1 MPQINERFGIGKIL
15 IYLFAIFW
23 LVVTLYPLFFLFQ
36 NSLKGPIEFFMGEVW
51 NIPENPSFANYIKV
65 WNADFI
71 RFLGNSIFIV
81 SLSLIIVLFFGSS
94 AAFGLSR
101 IRFRLSGPF
110 YYLFV
115 GGLTIPI
122 HITLIPVYVVTREI
136 GLYDT
141 IWALLGPFVAF
152 TLPIAVFVLAS
163 FMAEIP
169 LSLEEAAYMD
179 GASRF
184 RVYSQI
190 VVPISRPA
198 MTGVGIY
205 ISVILWNE
213 FIFPLVLIS
222 SVSIRPLTLALWNF
236 QGQFTAQ
243 VPTMMAA
250 LLMSMF
256 PLLVVYSI
264 FKERLIEGLVAGAI
278 KE

>member
-1 MPQINERFGIGKIL
+1 MPQVNERFGIGNIL
-15 IYLFAIFW
+15 IYLFAILW
-23 LVVTLYPLFFLFQ
+23 LVVTIYPLLFLFQ
-36 NSLKGPIEFFMGEVW
+36 NSLKGSIEFFMGEVW
-51 NIPENPSFANYIKV
+51 SIPENPSFANYIKV
-65 WNADFI
+65 WNADFL

-81 SLSLIIVLFFGSS
+81 GLSLIIVLFVGSS

-115 GGLTIPI
+115 GGLTIPV

-141 IWALLGPFVAF
+141 LWALLGPFVAF
-152 TLPIAVFVLAS
+152 TLPIAVFVLAA

-169 LSLEEAAYMD
+169 LSFEEAAYMD

-190 VVPISRPA
+190 IVPISRPV

-243 VPTMMAA
+243 VPTMMSA
-250 LLMSMF
+250 LLMSMI
-256 PLLVVYSI
+256 PLLVVYAI

-278 KE
+278 KG

>member
-23 LVVTLYPLFFLFQ
+23 LIVTLYPLLFLFQ
-36 NSLKGPIEFFMGEVW
+36 NSLKGSIEFFMGAVW
-51 NIPENPSFANYIKV
+51 NVPENPSFVNYIKV
-65 WNADFI
+65 WNANFI

-81 SLSLIIVLFFGSS
+81 GLSLIIVLLLGSS

-115 GGLTIPI
+115 GGLTIPV
-122 HITLIPVYVVTREI
+122 HITLIPVYIVTREI

-190 VVPISRPA
+190 IVPISRPA

-250 LLMSMF
+250 LLMSMI
-256 PLLVVYSI
+256 PLLVVYAI

>member
-1 MPQINERFGIGKIL
+1 MPQVDERFGISKIV
-15 IYLFAIFW
+15 IYLFAILW
-23 LVVTLYPLFFLFQ
+23 LVFTLYPLLFLFQ
-36 NSLKGPIEFFMGEVW
+36 NSLKGSIEFFMGEVW
-51 NIPENPSFANYIKV
+51 SVPENPSLANYIKV
-65 WNADFI
+65 WNTGFL
-71 RFLGNSIFIV
+71 RFLGNSLFV
-81 SLSLIIVLFFGSS
+81 VGTSLMIVLFVGSS

-115 GGLTIPI
+115 GGLTIPV

-141 IWALLGPFVAF
+141 LWALMGPFVAF
-152 TLPIAVFVLAS
+152 TLPIAVFVLAA

-190 VVPISRPA
+190 IVPISRPA

-222 SVSIRPLTLALWNF
+222 SVPIRPLTLALWNF

-243 VPTMMAA
+243 VPTMMSA
-250 LLMSMF
+250 LLMSMI
-256 PLLVVYSI
+256 PLLIVYAI

>member
-23 LVVTLYPLFFLFQ
+23 LIVTLYPLLFLFQ
-36 NSLKGPIEFFMGEVW
+36 NSLKGSIEFFMGAVW
-51 NIPENPSFANYIKV
+51 NVPENPSFVNYIKV
-65 WNADFI
+65 WNANFI

-81 SLSLIIVLFFGSS
+81 GLSLIIVLLLGSS

-115 GGLTIPI
+115 GGLTIPV

-190 VVPISRPA
+190 IVPISRPA

-250 LLMSMF
+250 LLMSMI
-256 PLLVVYSI
+256 PLLVVYAI